1 MKLKEK
7 NMTKKILLFIFSTAF
22 LSCTNTTYNDIVA
35 EKPNLV
41 LKWNKI
47 YEEDNI
53 QKAKIGLEWTF
64 SYMGASLPLNNSGI
78 IVENNLIEIDLE
90 KLGFNTHAI
99 EKLEELNEIIFT
111 SEEYQVNNNI
121 DLGRYIS
128 LLLGAS
134 EHYYKITGVPYLLS
148 DMLDNYNLNSER
160 GYVNNS
166 GVSFEHRLISF
177 SDQEGFNQLFF
188 CEEVDPET
196 GNTLEFETVELMQN
210 GQPRFGIYDKDGFRI
225 NSTDPLHSNAG
236 KPAKCMWCHESGI
249 QPLFAIQDDFEGF
262 IPYLEF
268 KDLLTNFKDSHKSL
282 QNTLVNGVD
291 YQETQQHT
299 LTELIYISFMEPSAE
314 RLSLEWE
321 MSVSE
326 VENLLSGLPTHIHEE
341 FFYLGDLYDREDVEP
356 FAPFSGLQVSSS
368 VREESEVE
376 VNYLN

>member
-1 MKLKEK
+1 MKK
-7 NMTKKILLFIFSTAF
+7 TILLLFYIAFI
-22 LSCTNTTYNDIVA
+22 SCTNTTYDDIVA
-35 EKPNLV
+35 EKPSLV
-41 LKWNKI
+41 LKCNKA

-53 QKAKIGLEWTF
+53 QKAKIGLEWTL
-64 SYMGASLPLNNSGI
+64 SYMGASLPLNNTGVK
-78 IVENNLIEIDLE
+78 VENNLIEIDFK
-90 KLGFNTHAI
+90 KLGFNSNAI
-99 EKLEELNEIIFT
+99 EKLEKLNEVIFT

-121 DLGRYIS
+121 DLGRYVS
-128 LLLGAS
+128 LLFGAS
-134 EHYYKITGVPYLLS
+134 EHYYEITGVPYLLS
-148 DMLDNYNLNSER
+148 EMLDNYQLNSER

-177 SDQEGFNQLFF
+177 SEQEGFNQLFF

-196 GNTLEFETVELMQN
+196 GIVIEYETVELMQN
-210 GQPRFGIYDKDGFRI
+210 GQVRFGIYDKDGYRI

-249 QPLFAIQDDFEGF
+249 QPLFSEQDDFEGF

-268 KDLLTNFKDSHKSL
+268 KDLLTDFKNSHKNL
-282 QNTLVNGVD
+282 QNSLVDGVD

-321 MSVSE
+321 MTVSE
-326 VENLLSGLPTHIHEE
+326 VENLLSGLPIHIHEE
-341 FFYLGDLYDREDVEP
+341 FFYLGDLYDREDVES

-368 VREESEVE
+368 VREESEAE
-376 VNYLN
+376 VNYIN